1 MARPRKD
8 NPLVVLSVRIERDT
22 AERARLLVERT
33 GRPQSELLRLVVGLG
48 LDALDAARE
57 QTSAPNRKPKRET
70 LEQQLWQS
78 IKGNRNSKS
87 GLVSVPRVVRELLD
101 AGRGTVESIVD
112 ALNLLDQQR
121 DIELRPESGVEL
133 LSKADAALCPKGLRG
148 EPCSWLRVT

>member
-8 NPLVVLSVRIERDT
+8 NPLVVLSVRVERDT
-22 AERARLLVERT
+22 ADRARSLVERT

-57 QTSAPNRKPKRET
+57 QTSAPNRKRKRET

-78 IKGNRNSKS
+78 IKGNRDSKS

-101 AGRGTVESIVD
+101 AGKGTVESIVD

-121 DIELRPESGVEL
+121 DIEL